1 MEQICITLTGELAEM
16 VNAGITSG
24 RYRDAR
30 EMVMEA
36 LRRMEREIALASS
49 YLESLDTLSFSDLDF
64 YESDV
69 VQKKARQSL
78 ARMEAGEDAPYTGRK
93 SVRRI
98 TAADIAI
105 HGHERLHLAQQ

>member
-36 LRRMEREIALASS
+36 LRRMEREIALASG
-49 YLESLDTLSFSDLDF
+49 YLETLDAVALSDLHAF
-64 YESDV
+64 ETEGV
-69 VQKKARQSL
+69 GKKLRHGIARVIEGDSTAHL
-78 ARMEAGEDAPYTGRK
+78 GRK
-93 SVRRI
+93 GVRGLA
-98 TAADIAI
+98 AADIAP
-105 HGHERLHLAQQ
+105 HRQQGLQLAQ